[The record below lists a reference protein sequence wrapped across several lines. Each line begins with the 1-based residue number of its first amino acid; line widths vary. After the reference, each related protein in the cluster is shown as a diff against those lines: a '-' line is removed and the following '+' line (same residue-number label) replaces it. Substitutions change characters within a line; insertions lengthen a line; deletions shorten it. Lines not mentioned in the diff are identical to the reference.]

1 MKKIVGLL
9 VFMLLTGVLYSCKE
23 DAGEEVVPSDIT
35 DLHADTQNKPGYIVL
50 RWKTPDDQ
58 TIRYIKVTYYDYLS
72 GCEVKKLASVYAD
85 SLLIPDTRKKFGEYH
100 FMVQPFS
107 SSGNAGT
114 EQVVRTVSEPAKKQI
129 TLNGESKKVL
139 LTGDQLYADTDDG
152 SNLVSNLVDND
163 IKTIYHGDWAN
174 STPLPHYIVIDLKK
188 DIAAYTFS
196 YTTRDHSNKD
206 HPKVVNMY
214 GSNEF
219 DGSTYD
225 VTKATLLKKITSGL
239 PDGRNATYKSGN
251 IMGDKTFRYI
261 WFEVAETVSGNNYY
275 ALSEFSVTELG
286 TTVYDPEAE

>member
-1 MKKIVGLL
+1 MKNIVGLL
-9 VFMLLTGVLYSCKE
+9 AFMLLTVVLYSCKE
-23 DAGEEVVPSDIT
+23 DTVQEVIPSDIT
-35 DLHADTQNKPGYIVL
+35 DLYADTQNKPGYIVL
-50 RWKTPDDQ
+50 RWKTPSDQ
-58 TIRYIKVTYYDYLS
+58 TIRYIKVTYYDHLS
-72 GCEVKKLASVYAD
+72 GSEVKRLASIYAD
-85 SLLIPDTRKKFGEYH
+85 SLVIPDTRKKFGEYH
-100 FMVQPFS
+100 FRVQPFS
-107 SSGNAGT
+107 SSGKEGT
-114 EQVVRTVSEPAKKQI
+114 EQLVSTVSEPAKKQI

-174 STPLPHYIVIDLKK
+174 PTPLPHYIVIDLKK
-188 DIAAYTFS
+188 DITAYTFS

-219 DGSTYD
+219 DGFTYD
-225 VTKATLLKKITSGL
+225 VSKATLLKKITSGL
-239 PDGRNATYKSGN
+239 PDDRNATYKSGN
-251 IMGDKTFRYI
+251 IIGDEAFRYI
-261 WFEVAETVSGNNYY
+261 WFEVTETVSGNNYY